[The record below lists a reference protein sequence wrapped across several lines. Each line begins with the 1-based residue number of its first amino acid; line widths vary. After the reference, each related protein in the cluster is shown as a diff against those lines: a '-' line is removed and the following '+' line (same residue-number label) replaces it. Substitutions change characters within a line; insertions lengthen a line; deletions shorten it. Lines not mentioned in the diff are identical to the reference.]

1 MVALTRN
8 SSRSGVLRR
17 LFESQFADG
26 TWTGPSRSSW
36 RRRGGLIDVFKF
48 DLDLTEGRTKAVQYA
63 YFLRILS
70 YTKPYTKEVIKSR
83 RSCCSESYLTL
94 STPSSSATPSMR
106 NREEEPEASG
116 RAGRRNGR
124 ASPGREVRGPAQTRG
139 THEIGQ
145 SILYDLR
152 QNLFNRVKGCPSR
165 SLTTAGRK
173 ILSRITNDVNHIR
186 SWPPR

>member
-1 MVALTRN
+1 
-8 SSRSGVLRR
+8 
-17 LFESQFADG
+17 
-26 TWTGPSRSSW
+26 
-36 RRRGGLIDVFKF
+36 
-48 DLDLTEGRTKAVQYA
+48 
-63 YFLRILS
+63 
-70 YTKPYTKEVIKSR
+70 
-83 RSCCSESYLTL
+83 L